1 MSEPSLEHNPSL
13 TQGRIRRLNRYFKP
27 YRSSYLLGTLF
38 LTLSNFFL
46 VWIPVLIRKTM
57 DEVEALRN
65 LDSFEGVPLTQILF
79 SSEAGSILAS
89 NSLLLILN
97 VLLYGVLLFATRQT
111 LIVSSRNVEYD
122 IRNEFIQK
130 LVSLPQRYFA
140 SHSSGEIYVR
150 GTEDVSRVREYFGP
164 VFMYNI
170 NTLTRAG
177 FVITMMFIVN
187 LDLTLWALL
196 PLPFLAVF
204 AYWISTRIHSYQT
217 LIQEQYS
224 ILAGKAQE
232 VFSSIRL
239 IKAFSREEYESEQFA
254 EESMRYKQKKLRL
267 DLVESLFHPSLNFMI
282 GLSVLL
288 VIWVGGRM
296 VMDGQVTV
304 GNITE
309 FVIYVAYLTWPIA
322 SLGYTLN
329 ILQKSLASWDRLTSF
344 FDEPI
349 DEIPILDGVS
359 VPAKEGWIELDH
371 VSFIYPGAKQFALE
385 GISMSIPPGKKV
397 AIVGK
402 TGSGKTTL
410 AELIPRLFDPT
421 EGTIKISG
429 RDLKDW
435 DPVELRQQIGYVPQ
449 ETFLFSATIGENI
462 AFGVENPTTDQIRK
476 AAQSAQILEN
486 ILEFDKKFE
495 TITGERGITLSGGQ
509 KQRTAIARALIK
521 EPSIVILDDSLSAVD
536 TKTENEI
543 LKYLHQELK
552 DKTVI
557 TVSHRISTIQNS
569 DIIYVL
575 KEGRIVE
582 TGSHTELLAKQGI
595 YHSMYKKQ
603 LLEKELAEI

>member
-1 MSEPSLEHNPSL
+1 
-13 TQGRIRRLNRYFKP
+13 
-27 YRSSYLLGTLF
+27 
-38 LTLSNFFL
+38 
-46 VWIPVLIRKTM
+46 M
-57 DEVEALRN
+57 DEVEALRSIE
-65 LDSFEGVPLTQILF
+65 SFDGAPLAEILF

-111 LIVSSRNVEYD
+111 LIVSSRNVEFD
-122 IRNEFIQK
+122 LRNAFIDK
-130 LVSLPQRYFA
+130 LVTLPQRYFA
-140 SHSSGEIYVR
+140 SHASGETYVR
-150 GTEDVSRVREYFGP
+150 GTEDISRVREYFGP
-164 VFMYNI
+164 VFMYNV
-170 NTLTRAG
+170 NTFTRAG

-187 LDLTLWALL
+187 RDLTLWALI
-196 PLPFLAVF
+196 PLPFLAFF
-204 AYWISTRIHSYQT
+204 AYWISTRIHTYQT

-224 ILAGKAQE
+224 RLAGKAQE

-239 IKAFSREEYESEQFA
+239 IKAFSREQFESEQFA
-254 EESMRYKQKKLRL
+254 EESRLYKQKKLRL
-267 DLVESLFHPSLNFMI
+267 DLVESLFHPALNLMI

-288 VIWVGGRM
+288 VVWIGGGM
-296 VMDGQVTV
+296 VMKGLITV

-309 FVIYVAYLTWPIA
+309 FVIYVAYLTWPVA

-329 ILQKSLASWDRLTSF
+329 ILQKSLASWDRLIDF
-344 FDEPI
+344 FDEPV
-349 DEIPILDGVS
+349 DEKQVS
-359 VPAKEGWIELDH
+359 NSYTNLTKEDWIEFDH
-371 VSFIYPGAKQFALE
+371 VSFRYPEASHNALDD
-385 GISMSIPPGKKV
+385 ITLNIPAGTKV

-410 AELIPRLFDPT
+410 VELIPRLFDPT
-421 EGTIKISG
+421 TGTIRIGGKE
-429 RDLKDW
+429 LKEW
-435 DPVELRQQIGYVPQ
+435 DSSELRQQIGYVPQ
-449 ETFLFSATIGENI
+449 ETFLFSTTIGENI
-462 AFGVENPTTDQIRK
+462 AFGVEDASADQIRK

-536 TKTENEI
+536 TSTENEI
-543 LKYLHQELK
+543 LRYLHQELK

-575 KEGRIVE
+575 KEGKIAE
-582 TGSHTELLAKQGI
+582 TGSHSELIEKQGI
-595 YHSMYKKQ
+595 YYSMYKKQ

>member
-1 MSEPSLEHNPSL
+1 MSESSVEQNSSL

-27 YRSSYLLGTLF
+27 YRASYLLGTLF

-46 VWIPVLIRKTM
+46 VWIPVLIRNTM

-65 LDSFEGVPLTQILF
+65 LGSFEGLSLIEILF
-79 SSEAGSILAS
+79 LSEAGSILAN

-122 IRNEFIQK
+122 MRNEFIKK
-130 LVSLPQRYFA
+130 LVSLPQKYFS
-140 SHSSGEIYVR
+140 SHSTGETYVR

-164 VFMYNI
+164 VFMYNV

-187 LDLTLWALL
+187 VDLTLWALI

-204 AYWISTRIHSYQT
+204 AYWISTRIHQYQT

-239 IKAFSREEYESEQFA
+239 IKAFSREEYESEEFS
-254 EESMRYKQKKLRL
+254 EESLRYKQKKLRL

-288 VIWVGGRM
+288 VVWIGGRM
-296 VMDGQVTV
+296 VMEGQVTV

-329 ILQKSLASWDRLTSF
+329 ILQKSLASWDRLISF
-344 FDEPI
+344 FDEPV
-349 DEIPILDGVS
+349 DERPALDLIED
-359 VPAKEGWIELDH
+359 PAKERWIEFDN
-371 VSFIYPGAKQFALE
+371 VSFGYPGSKQLALE
-385 GISMSIPPGKKV
+385 GISLSIPPGKKV

-402 TGSGKTTL
+402 TGSGKSTL
-410 AELIPRLFDPT
+410 VELIPRLFDPT
-421 EGTIKISG
+421 EGVIKISG
-429 RDLKDW
+429 KDLKEW
-435 DPVELRQQIGYVPQ
+435 NPVKLRQQIGYVPQ
-449 ETFLFSATIGENI
+449 ETFLFSTTIGENI
-462 AFGVENPTTDQIRK
+462 AFGIENPTTDQIRK

-543 LKYLHQELK
+543 LRYLYQELK

-582 TGSHTELLAKQGI
+582 TGSHSELLAKQGI
-595 YHSMYKKQ
+595 YQSMYKKQ